1 MFQKLFP
8 STPRSKEEVIEYLTP
23 VTTVSV
29 TDTTPYDADRA
40 AGRDFNIVLAVQD
53 HAPARLKEIDKL
65 INDHEQSVQRLKVE
79 AIQLR
84 RLLAAITVKKKPTK

>member
-8 STPRSKEEVIEYLTP
+8 TASRSKAEIIEEMTP
-23 VTTVSV
+23 VPVVVDS
-29 TDTTPYDADRA
+29 TPYDFDRG

-65 INDHEQSVQRLKVE
+65 INDHEQSVQRLKLE

-84 RLLAAITVKKKPTK
+84 RLLAAITVKKKPTN

>member
-8 STPRSKEEVIEYLTP
+8 TASRSKVEIIEEMTPALT
-23 VTTVSV
+23 V
-29 TDTTPYDADRA
+29 TDTSTYDSDRG

>member
-8 STPRSKEEVIEYLTP
+8 STTRSKEEVIEYLTP
-23 VTTVSV
+23 VTATVV
-29 TDTTPYDADRA
+29 DTTPYDFDRG

-65 INDHEQSVQRLKVE
+65 INDHEQSVKRLKVE

>member
-1 MFQKLFP
+1 MFQRLFP
-8 STPRSKEEVIEYLTP
+8 PAVRSRVEIIEEMPP
-23 VTTVSV
+23 VPTVK
-29 TDTTPYDADRA
+29 DTTPYDPDRG

-53 HAPARLKEIDKL
+53 HAPARLKEIAKL

-84 RLLAAITVKKKPTK
+84 RLLAAVNVKKKPAK